1 MANEDERKHITG
13 GETEGGITSSY
24 ATDDGVTL
32 KVPYSFFGS
41 IYDEAEEKAVL
52 AAMKQDSLTMGP
64 KTAEFQNKFAK
75 MCGVKHAVACSNCTT
90 GMHIATQLFDIR
102 AGDEVIVTPVTF
114 IATSLV
120 ILKER
125 AKPVYADIDPRTYNI
140 DPGEIEKKITKK
152 TKAIY
157 VVHYAGLVCDMD
169 PIMDIARRHNLFVME
184 DCAHAVGAEY
194 KGRKAGSIA
203 DIGVFS
209 FHSLKNI
216 TTCGEGGMMT
226 TNNDL
231 FAKGM
236 EKLRCMNLTDWAA
249 DQKKWEFGPV
259 TIEKEGRLDYWIP
272 SHFNVDDWNGHWGNN
287 YRMNEIQAAV
297 GCVQL
302 DKLAMLT
309 DRRRAI
315 GHRLNQGLAG
325 VKGVTPVF
333 EPDGY
338 KHVYHLYTVCIEEDE
353 LGASRDDFMRVLYKE
368 EGIQGILHYQP
379 TYHFDGLKK
388 LGYGQN
394 LCPEAEKFF
403 YKRELNIPMHP
414 RLTDDDVETMIQ
426 GIRNA
431 AEKVRGKKG

>member
-1 MANEDERKHITG
+1 
-13 GETEGGITSSY
+13 
-24 ATDDGVTL
+24 
-32 KVPYSFFGS
+32 
-41 IYDEAEEKAVL
+41 
-52 AAMKQDSLTMGP
+52 
-64 KTAEFQNKFAK
+64 
-75 MCGVKHAVACSNCTT
+75 
-90 GMHIATQLFDIR
+90 
-102 AGDEVIVTPVTF
+102 
-114 IATSLV
+114 
-120 ILKER
+120 
-125 AKPVYADIDPRTYNI
+125 
-140 DPGEIEKKITKK
+140 
-152 TKAIY
+152 
-157 VVHYAGLVCDMD
+157 
-169 PIMDIARRHNLFVME
+169 
-184 DCAHAVGAEY
+184 
-194 KGRKAGSIA
+194 
-203 DIGVFS
+203 
-209 FHSLKNI
+209 
-216 TTCGEGGMMT
+216 
-226 TNNDL
+226 
-231 FAKGM
+231 M

-302 DKLAMLT
+302 DKLDMLT

-388 LGYGQN
+388 LGYGQD

-403 YKRELNIPMHP
+403 YKRELNLPMHP

-426 GIRNA
+426 GIRHA